1 MEKLNHPIIVSLHED
16 VSVDNCLV
24 LDFFPLWRRRDWK
37 REESFE
43 LLEEISRWFFNYDHH
58 FFDGDGNDQISMKM
72 IVRTKEAFEL
82 NYKRGKTIFAQK
94 VVCAPPSSIAAL
106 SSRLPCCSVSSLLD
120 QVIMIRRGW

>member
-1 MEKLNHPIIVSLHED
+1 MSGRRLRPMEAISATIGS
-16 VSVDNCLV
+16 
-24 LDFFPLWRRRDWK
+24 
-37 REESFE
+37 ESIGRFE
-43 LLEEISRWFFNYDHH
+43 LLEEISRWFFNSDHH
-58 FFDGDGNDQISMKM
+58 FFDDDGNDQISMKM

-120 QVIMIRRGW
+120 QVIMIMRGW